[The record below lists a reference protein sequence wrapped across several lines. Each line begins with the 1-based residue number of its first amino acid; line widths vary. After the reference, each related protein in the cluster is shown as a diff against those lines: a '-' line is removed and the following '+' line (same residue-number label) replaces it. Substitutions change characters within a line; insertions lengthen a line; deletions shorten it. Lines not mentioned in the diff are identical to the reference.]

1 MTKKAES
8 TSNEVAK
15 VQTWRD
21 NFDEREQK
29 EISFALDTVAFE
41 DGLAVRPEQFLP
53 GQELRHVIAA
63 LAQTLDEGD
72 VPDHFALHEYHEAV
86 INVARHYRDHYKHG
100 TEGHNALM
108 IVAKLADLAGR

>member
-1 MTKKAES
+1 MAKKAES
-8 TSNEVAK
+8 ASRS
-15 VQTWRD
+15 WRD
-21 NFDEREQK
+21 DFDDRERQ

-41 DGLAVRPEQFLP
+41 DGLHVRPEQFLP

-63 LAQTLDEGD
+63 LAQQLDDGD
-72 VPDHFALHEYHEAV
+72 VPEHCALQDYHDAV
-86 INVARHYRDHYKHG
+86 ITVARHYRDNYKHG